1 MPVDY
6 YHIFYIYAIP
16 LRISI
21 LMDLFFFAD
30 TCRQEMTAN
39 LKSVNDF
46 GAKLRALTSSALAW
60 SECPSQVL

>member
-21 LMDLFFFAD
+21 LMDLFFF
-30 TCRQEMTAN
+30 CRY
-39 LKSVNDF
+39 L
-46 GAKLRALTSSALAW
+46 
-60 SECPSQVL
+60 